1 MMEVFLSRLSCVTDL
16 VGKTEWSSTLTFRQ
30 VLTNLN
36 NNKTITIKEYFRIE
50 MSRYGKKIMTLK
62 KETKL

>member
-1 MMEVFLSRLSCVTDL
+1 MMEVFLSRLSCVIDL
-16 VGKTEWSSTLTFRQ
+16 VGKTEWSSTLAFRQ

-36 NNKTITIKEYFRIE
+36 NKTTIKEYFRIE

-62 KETKL
+62 KKTKL

>member
-16 VGKTEWSSTLTFRQ
+16 VGKTEWSSTLAFRQ

-62 KETKL
+62 KKTKL

>member
-1 MMEVFLSRLSCVTDL
+1 MMEVFLSRLSCVTNL
-16 VGKTEWSSTLTFRQ
+16 VGKTEWSSTLAFRQ

>member
-1 MMEVFLSRLSCVTDL
+1 MMEVFLSRLSCVTNL
-16 VGKTEWSSTLTFRQ
+16 VGKTEWSSTLAFRQ

-36 NNKTITIKEYFRIE
+36 NKTTIKEYFRIE

>member
-16 VGKTEWSSTLTFRQ
+16 VGKTEWSSTLAFRQ

-36 NNKTITIKEYFRIE
+36 NKTTIKEYFRIE

-62 KETKL
+62 KKTKL

>member
-16 VGKTEWSSTLTFRQ
+16 VGKTEWSSTLAFRQ

-36 NNKTITIKEYFRIE
+36 NKTTIKEYFRIE

>member
-1 MMEVFLSRLSCVTDL
+1 MMEVFLSRLSCVSDL
-16 VGKTEWSSTLTFRQ
+16 VGKTEWSSTLAFRQ

>member
-16 VGKTEWSSTLTFRQ
+16 VGKTEWSSTLAFRQ